1 VAEGVETEEEFAAI
15 RRLGCDEV
23 QGHLFGRAMTAR
35 VAGAL
40 PDRWSRRWPPALRE
54 VGD

>member
-15 RRLGCDEV
+15 RRLGGDEV

-40 PDRWSRRWPPALRE
+40 PDRWGRRWPPTLRE